1 MTLVRAA
8 LASTKVRILAGL
20 LVLWLVWQAWLAIA
34 APAKIAEGFP
44 ERLRVNALITL
55 PFPPER
61 FHILVFQRHGRVSG
75 TEGNTVEL
83 RGIAKSDL
91 TAIARLY
98 WVRRIAPLREGAS

>member
-1 MTLVRAA
+1 MTLVRSA

-20 LVLWLVWQAWLAIA
+20 MALWLAWQAWLVIA

-98 WVRRIAPLREGAS
+98 WVRRIEPLREGAS

>member
-1 MTLVRAA
+1 MTLVRSA
-8 LASTKVRILAGL
+8 LASTKIRILAGL
-20 LVLWLVWQAWLAIA
+20 LVLWLAWQAWLVVA

-61 FHILVFQRHGRVSG
+61 FHILAFQRHGRVSG

-83 RGIAKSDL
+83 RGIARSDL

-98 WVRRIAPLREGAS
+98 WVRRIEPLREGAS